1 MDSQKVDLFLSAN
14 GKYFDSQYLM
24 EIRNQLLQLS
34 DDKWILLQALPFKD
48 PTTVFIIS
56 LFGGGFGI
64 DRLFIGDTGAG
75 IAKLLTLGWCGIWAI
90 IDLFL
95 IMGVTK
101 DKNLE
106 ILRNILV

>member
-48 PTTVFIIS
+48 PTTVLIIS
-56 LFGGGFGI
+56 LFGGGLGI

-75 IAKLLTLGWCGIWAI
+75 IAKLLTGGGCGIWAI

-95 IMGVTK
+95 IMGVTR

-106 ILRNILV
+106 MLRNILI